1 MTSLPTEDQYLLR
14 ERRAFRVRGVP
25 HDWTRD
31 RLRSFLEENGYT
43 RPAVQSLTK
52 EVHGRSQTATVTF
65 QSVPNQ
71 LQERLADPAKGI
83 GLYVPSS
90 DQHNR
95 PRSLMLDTAFL
106 GVTTLYTPSL
116 QDHKVDL
123 VAISGLGGHP
133 FGSFKERHGEHMWL
147 RDALPYD
154 VTEEGGD
161 DRPVSR
167 VMVYGYSSNLFQSDS
182 FQNLEDLGTAFH
194 RHLRKL
200 AIAGAFKPIVFI
212 AHSLG
217 GLIVKQTLIS
227 LYKSKDEEDQKLL
240 RAVYGIAFFGVPHDG
255 MDISSLIPM
264 VENGP
269 NRFLL
274 ESIGLFSSQTL
285 STQHREFLETLGTR
299 ESKIIC
305 FYETRMSPTAIK
317 DERGNWKIAGP
328 AAVLVSKSSATHC
341 REWENGPQFICA
353 INRTHSEMV
362 KFGPEDDEYEKVVE
376 LIQSLVREARQ
387 TQERKHP
394 LHQISPEQI
403 RKCLQSLAFENMQTR
418 SSGVNDATSG
428 TCTWLLH
435 HETYIRWIAS
445 NHGLFWIKGKP
456 GSGKSTLLK
465 YAFNYQ
471 KDLSSTTNNT
481 ANGDIFLSFFFHD
494 RGEELQKTP
503 FGLFRSLLHQLLK
516 QAPDALSDLV
526 DDFGQKC
533 KDMGN
538 YQEKW
543 KWDSNDLWRFLESSL
558 PRVLAVRSV
567 WLFVDA
573 LDECGE
579 INAKDLVKKFKL
591 LTERI
596 TPLSTYGNKLRICFS
611 CRHYPILSSTA
622 LLEVCLE
629 RENRGDISTYVRSE
643 LFPYGESM
651 SITIPD
657 LIIDRAS
664 GVFLWAELVVKIVVD
679 LGLNGDGPAKIMA
692 AVHSIPK
699 DLDELYKR
707 LIHNMTPAS
716 LKLIKWVCFA
726 TRPLSVSELRWAMAV
741 RADYS
746 SLNACQNAEDYI
758 PDDDCMKKQI
768 VKLSRGLAEVTM
780 GDDLIVQFIHQSV
793 KDFLIGRGLLELI
806 KEITGDQIS
815 PDVAI
820 GMSHFELS
828 KICIQYVAMEEITQ
842 LTNYERQ
849 KLYADFPFLRY
860 AISSWVA
867 HLKQSDD
874 YGIMPEGILNLFQW
888 PLNNL
893 LDIWTKIYN
902 EIHRYSDGCPTDNT
916 RLEHVAARYNIKGVM
931 NAILRSDSVTAIGVD
946 SEDGSEMT
954 PLAWAAKNGH
964 EDMCRI
970 LLATGRVEVDT
981 KYLNNQTPLLSAAN
995 QGHQAVVRLL
1005 LATKQVD
1012 INVEDEGGMTPLSLT
1027 ARNGDMA
1034 MVKLLLDTGQIDFE
1048 TKNHGNLRSL
1058 LFAAWNGHEA
1068 IVKLFLTDHADM
1080 IYSTSY
1086 EDHTAL
1092 MLAAFNGHKA
1102 VVKLL
1107 LATGQVEINLK
1118 NRNHQ
1123 TALVLAAENGHEAV
1137 VKLLL
1142 DTGKV
1147 EVNSKAMSG
1156 HTALLIAAQNGHE
1169 AVVKLLLA
1177 TGQAEINWMDNNG
1190 KTALALATKQGHEAV
1205 VKLLLGTGQV
1215 EINLK
1220 DRDGQ
1225 TALMLAAMY
1234 GYEAVV
1240 KLLLDT
1246 GQVEMNLKDRDGQT
1260 ALALATKQGHE
1271 AVVKLLLGTGQVD
1284 IDSKSLEGWKPL
1296 PWEAKEEH
1304 KAIIGLLKQ
1313 YFVSLS

>member
-1 MTSLPTEDQYLLR
+1 MASLPSDSQYLGR
-14 ERRAFRVRGVP
+14 ERRTFRARGVP
-25 HDWTRD
+25 YDWNRD
-31 RLRSFLEENGYT
+31 RLGSFLTENGYVN
-43 RPAVQSLTK
+43 PVIHSLTN
-52 EVHGRSQTATVTF
+52 EIHGRSQTATVTF
-65 QSVPNQ
+65 QDVPNQ
-71 LQERLADPAKGI
+71 LQERLADPAKGV

-90 DQHNR
+90 DQHSR

-106 GVTTLYTPSL
+106 GVTTLYSPPPHE
-116 QDHKVDL
+116 HKVDL

-154 VTEEGGD
+154 VTEESCD
-161 DRPVSR
+161 NRPVSR

-200 AIAGAFKPIVFI
+200 AIAGTFKPIVFI

-274 ESIGLFSSQTL
+274 ESIGCFSSQIL
-285 STQHREFLETLGTR
+285 STQHREFLEALGTQ

-362 KFGPEDDEYEKVVE
+362 KFRPEDDEYEKVMAF
-376 LIQSLVREARQ
+376 IQGLVREAQQ
-387 TQERKHP
+387 TQEQK
-394 LHQISPEQI
+394 QQI
-403 RKCLQSLAFENMQTR
+403 RKCLQSLAFEHMQTR
-418 SSGVNDATSG
+418 SSGVNDASSG
-428 TCTWLLH
+428 TCKWLLY
-435 HETYIRWIAS
+435 HETYIRWIES
-445 NHGLFWIKGKP
+445 SHGLFWIKGKP

-465 YAFNYQ
+465 YAFSHQ
-471 KDLSSTTNNT
+471 KNLSRTTNNT
-481 ANGDIFLSFFFHD
+481 ANSDIFLSFFFHD

-503 FGLFRSLLHQLLK
+503 FGLFRSLLHQVLK

-526 DDFGQKC
+526 DDFTQKC

-543 KWDSNDLWRFLESSL
+543 NWDSNELWRFLESSF
-558 PRVLAVRSV
+558 PRVLAVRSI

-579 INAKDLVKKFKL
+579 RNAKDLVKKFKL
-591 LTERI
+591 LVERI
-596 TPLSTYGNKLRICFS
+596 TPLFTHGNKLRICFS

-664 GVFLWAELVVKIVVD
+664 GVFLWAELVVKLVID

-699 DLDELYKR
+699 GLDELYER
-707 LIHNMTPAS
+707 LIRNMTPAS

-758 PDDDCMKKQI
+758 PDDDRMKKQI
-768 VKLSRGLAEVTM
+768 VKLSRGLAEVTT

-793 KDFLIGRGLLELI
+793 KDFFIDMGLSKLVE
-806 KEITGDQIS
+806 EIVGDSTS
-815 PDVAI
+815 PYAAI
-820 GMSHFELS
+820 GVSHLELS
-828 KICIQYVAMEEITQ
+828 KACIQYFAMEEVVQ

-849 KLYADFPFLRY
+849 KLYTEFPFLRY

-867 HLKQSDD
+867 HLKKSDD
-874 YGIMPEGILNLFQW
+874 YGITPEGVLDFFEW

-902 EIHRYSDGCPTDNT
+902 EMHRYSDGCPTDDT
-916 RLEHVAARYNIKGVM
+916 HLEHVAARYDIQGVM
-931 NAILRSDSVTAIGVD
+931 NGILQSHSVTTIGVD
-946 SEDGSEMT
+946 SKDGSEMT

-964 EDMCRI
+964 KDMCR
-970 LLATGRVEVDT
+970 LLLGTGRVEIDA
-981 KYLNNQTPLLSAAN
+981 KCLNNQTPLFLAA
-995 QGHQAVVRLL
+995 QGGHQAVVSLL

-1012 INVEDEGGMTPLSLT
+1012 INVEDGAGMTPLSLAT
-1027 ARNGDMA
+1027 KNGDLA
-1034 MVKLLLDTGQIDFE
+1034 LVKLLFDTGQIDFN
-1048 TKNHGNLRSL
+1048 TKAH
-1058 LFAAWNGHEA
+1058 
-1068 IVKLFLTDHADM
+1068 DHAEM
-1080 IYSTSY
+1080 IYSTNY
-1086 EDHTAL
+1086 EGHTPL
-1092 MLAAFNGHKA
+1092 TLAAMKGYEVVVKLLLATGKAEINLRGFGGHAALALAAMSGQDA

-1107 LATGQVEINLK
+1107 LATDQVEINPK
-1118 NRNHQ
+1118 NKIGE
-1123 TALVLAAENGHEAV
+1123 TPLLIAAEHGHEAV

-1147 EVNSKAMSG
+1147 EINSQNWGGDTALSKA
-1156 HTALLIAAQNGHE
+1156 IDKGHE
-1169 AVVKLLLA
+1169 AVVKILLA
-1177 TGQAEINWMDNNG
+1177 TGQADIHSKYLGDW
-1190 KTALALATKQGHEAV
+1190 TAPSWF
-1205 VKLLLGTGQV
+1205 GTP
-1215 EINLK
+1215 N
-1220 DRDGQ
+1220 R
-1225 TALMLAAMY
+1225 
-1234 GYEAVV
+1234 
-1240 KLLLDT
+1240 
-1246 GQVEMNLKDRDGQT
+1246 
-1260 ALALATKQGHE
+1260 
-1271 AVVKLLLGTGQVD
+1271 
-1284 IDSKSLEGWKPL
+1284 
-1296 PWEAKEEH
+1296 
-1304 KAIIGLLKQ
+1304 KAINDLLKQ
-1313 YFVSLS
+1313 YSRLRS

>member
-1 MTSLPTEDQYLLR
+1 MASLPYLPR
-14 ERRAFRVRGVP
+14 ERRNFRVRGVP
-25 HDWTRD
+25 HDWNRD
-31 RLRSFLEENGYT
+31 RLRSFLMENGYVN
-43 RPAVQSLTK
+43 PVIHSLTN
-52 EVHGRSQTATVTF
+52 EIHGRSQTATATF

-90 DQHNR
+90 DQHSR

-106 GVTTLYTPSL
+106 GVTTLYTPL
-116 QDHKVDL
+116 PQDHKIDF

-133 FGSFKERHGEHMWL
+133 FGSFKDRNGEHMWL

-154 VTEEGGD
+154 VNEEGGNNG
-161 DRPVSR
+161 PISR
-167 VMVYGYSSNLFQSDS
+167 VTIYGYSSNLFESDS

-200 AIAGAFKPIVFI
+200 AIAGTFKPIVFI

-274 ESIGLFSSQTL
+274 ESIGLFSSQIL
-285 STQHREFLETLGTR
+285 STQHREFLEALGTR

-305 FYETRMSPTAIK
+305 FYETRMSPTAIR
-317 DERGNWKIAGP
+317 DERGNWNISGP

-376 LIQSLVREARQ
+376 FIQDLVREARK

-394 LHQISPEQI
+394 LRQISPEQI
-403 RKCLQSLAFENMQTR
+403 RKCLQSLAFEHMQTR
-418 SSGVNDATSG
+418 SSSVNDATSG
-428 TCTWLLH
+428 TCEWLLH
-435 HETYIRWIAS
+435 HETYIRWMTS
-445 NHGLFWIKGKP
+445 YHGLFWIKGKP

-465 YAFNYQ
+465 FAFNYR
-471 KDLSSTTNNT
+471 KNLSSITNNA
-481 ANGDIFLSFFFHD
+481 ANSDIFLSFFFHD
-494 RGEELQKTP
+494 HL
-503 FGLFRSLLHQLLK
+503 
-516 QAPDALSDLV
+516 
-526 DDFGQKC
+526 
-533 KDMGN
+533 N
-538 YQEKW
+538 W

-558 PRVLAVRSV
+558 PRVLAVCSV
-567 WLFVDA
+567 WLFIDA

-579 INAKDLVKKFKL
+579 INAKDLIKKFKL
-591 LTERI
+591 LIEKI
-596 TPLSTYGNKLRICFS
+596 TSL
-611 CRHYPILSSTA
+611 CRYYPILSSTA

-664 GVFLWAELVVKIVVD
+664 GVFLWAELVVKLVVD
-679 LGLNGDGPAKIMA
+679 LGLNGDGLAKIMA
-692 AVHSIPK
+692 A
-699 DLDELYKR
+699 LYER
-707 LIHNMTPAS
+707 LIHNMIPAS
-716 LKLIKWVCFA
+716 LKLIN
-726 TRPLSVSELRWAMAV
+726 ELRWAMAV
-741 RADYS
+741 KADYS
-746 SLNACQNAEDYI
+746 SLHVCQNAEDYI
-758 PDDDCMKKQI
+758 PDDDRMKKQI
-768 VKLSRGLAEVTM
+768 VKLSRGLAEVTA
-780 GDDLIVQFIHQSV
+780 GDDLVVQFIHQSV
-793 KDFLIGRGLLELI
+793 KDFFIDKGLSKLVE
-806 KEITGDQIS
+806 EIVEDSIS
-815 PDVAI
+815 PDAAI
-820 GMSHFELS
+820 GLSHLELS
-828 KICIQYVAMEEITQ
+828 KTCIKYFAMEEIVQ
-842 LTNYERQ
+842 LTNYERR
-849 KLYADFPFLRY
+849 KLYAEFPFLRY

-867 HLKQSDD
+867 HLKESDD
-874 YGIMPEGILNLFQW
+874 YGITPEGILNLFEW
-888 PLNNL
+888 PLNDL

-916 RLEHVAARYNIKGVM
+916 HLEHVAARYNIQGVM
-931 NAILRSDSVTAIGVD
+931 NAILQSESVINIGVD
-946 SEDGSEMT
+946 SKDGSEMT
-954 PLAWAAKNGH
+954 PLAWAAKCGH

-1027 ARNGDMA
+1027 SRNGDLA
-1034 MVKLLLDTGQIDFE
+1034 LVKLLLATGQIDFD

-1058 LFAAWNGHEA
+1058 SFAAGNGHEA
-1068 IVKLFLTDHADM
+1068 VVKLFLTADHSKM
-1080 IYSTSY
+1080 IHSTNH
-1086 EDHTAL
+1086 EGHTPL
-1092 MLAAFNGHKA
+1092 LLAAVNGHEA

-1107 LATGQVEINLK
+1107 LATGKVWINSKTNRGYTALTLAAMYGQDAVVKLLLSTGQVEIDPKTTFGGTPLSFAAQGGHEAIVKRLLDTRQVKINLK
-1118 NRNHQ
+1118 RNDGH
-1123 TALVLAAENGHEAV
+1123 TAFSLAAQWGREAV

-1147 EVNSKAMSG
+1147 EVNSKTNEG
-1156 HTALLIAAQNGHE
+1156 QTALSFAAKGGSE
-1169 AVVKLLLA
+1169 ALVKLLLA
-1177 TGQAEINWMDNNG
+1177 TG
-1190 KTALALATKQGHEAV
+1190 KTALS
-1205 VKLLLGTGQV
+1205 
-1215 EINLK
+1215 I
-1220 DRDGQ
+1220 
-1225 TALMLAAMY
+1225 AAQW
-1234 GYEAVV
+1234 GREAVV

-1246 GQVEMNLKDRDGQT
+1246 GKVEVNSKDFKGRT
-1260 ALALATKQGHE
+1260 ALALATEEGNE
-1271 AVVKLLLGTGQVD
+1271 AVVRLLLATGQAD
-1284 IDSKSLEGWKPL
+1284 IDSKYLEGWKPP
-1296 PWEAKEEH
+1296 PWDVKEEH
-1304 KAIIGLLKQ
+1304 KAIIDLLEQ
-1313 YFVSLS
+1313 YSRLRSWDQSVFI